1 MNQEMEAIR
10 FHTGRPD
17 YALVSRWLQSCNFTR
32 YMATMTAPV
41 AALPAAPSPQGEA
54 KRSEMR
60 GVRKAAILLTTL
72 GDDTCAAILRQLTEE
87 QVHDVTREIS
97 RLTGVSDDERRHVLE
112 EFASAHSN
120 AGLFGSG
127 GIEYATSVL
136 VTAFGPE
143 TGKRMADRVLKSLGF
158 EMATIDSLQKAD
170 PQALAKV
177 IHREHPQTIA
187 LILSHVGPSHA
198 AKLLAA
204 LPATLRPDVARRM
217 ATLDQ
222 ISPEV
227 VNKIAKT
234 IGAKLRL
241 LGETSLEAFGG
252 VRAVAEVLN
261 RVDTSTSEEILKQV
275 TDDDPNLGQTIK
287 NLMFVF
293 EDLLHVDQQ
302 AMRTIVGK
310 LDRKVLVMALKGSAS
325 RIKDHFTGL
334 MSARAAEMLAEDME
348 ALGPVRIRDVE
359 EAQQQIIAIARQME
373 AEGALSLRPSSGDKF
388 VV

>member
-1 MNQEMEAIR
+1 
-10 FHTGRPD
+10 
-17 YALVSRWLQSCNFTR
+17 
-32 YMATMTAPV
+32 MATMTAPV
-41 AALPAAPSPQGEA
+41 AALPAAPPQGEA

-72 GDDTCAAILRQLTEE
+72 GDEACASILRQLSEE

-97 RLTGVSDDERRHVLE
+97 RLTGVTDDDRRQVLE
-112 EFASAHSN
+112 DFATAHSN
-120 AGLFGSG
+120 SGIFGAG

-136 VTAFGPE
+136 VAAFGAE

-204 LPATLRPDVARRM
+204 LPAAQRPDVARRM

-241 LGETSLEAFGG
+241 LGETSLEAYGG

-302 AMRTIVGK
+302 AMRTLVGK
-310 LDRKVLVMALKGSAS
+310 LDRKVLVMALKGCAS

-348 ALGPVRIRDVE
+348 ALGPVRIREVE
-359 EAQQQIIAIARQME
+359 EAQQQIIAVARQME
-373 AEGALSLRPSSGDKF
+373 TEGIISLRPSTGDKF